1 MAAST
6 SLKRHATDMARSALK
21 NQLQAETELIKCDG
35 RLSTLLRGTSEL
47 EVWNL
52 KKSVCGMNFVWI
64 CGRVLRGDRLR
75 FSQ

>member
-47 EVWNL
+47 EVWNCRQ
-52 KKSVCGMNFVWI
+52 KVYAG
-64 CGRVLRGDRLR
+64 
-75 FSQ
+75 

>member
-35 RLSTLLRGTSEL
+35 RLSTLLTLLRGTSEL
-47 EVWNL
+47 EVWNCRQ
-52 KKSVCGMNFVWI
+52 KVCAG
-64 CGRVLRGDRLR
+64 
-75 FSQ
+75 

>member
-52 KKSVCGMNFVWI
+52 KK
-64 CGRVLRGDRLR
+64 RVSIHLT

>member
-6 SLKRHATDMARSALK
+6 SLKRHATDMARTALK

-47 EVWNL
+47 EVWNCL
-52 KKSVCGMNFVWI
+52 KKSV
-64 CGRVLRGDRLR
+64 RDE
-75 FSQ
+75 